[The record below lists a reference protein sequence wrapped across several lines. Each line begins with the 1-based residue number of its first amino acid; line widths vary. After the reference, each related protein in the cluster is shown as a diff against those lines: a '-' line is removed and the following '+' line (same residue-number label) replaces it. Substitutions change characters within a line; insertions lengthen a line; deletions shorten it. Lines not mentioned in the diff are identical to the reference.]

1 MSFLGKIKKN
11 LARRMKNNLSL
22 AVYSIV
28 IACILWF
35 IISMML
41 YPSVTKQI
49 RNVEVSLDISGTSAS
64 ENGLSVISC
73 NLEDVNITVKGSRT
87 RASKLNSESF
97 TAYIDTSGITTPGRR
112 ALPLKI
118 RSKDNIPFEV
128 ESITPSTVVVTLD
141 KYETVEIPVEPNC
154 PNISAI
160 KGKVIYD
167 KEYRCSPSMVKITG
181 PSVQVA
187 KISKCKA
194 YSDKK
199 MELESSVDITTDKLQ
214 LLADDGTIIDQSTME
229 FSNTSFSINVPV
241 LTQKTV
247 KLSVQI
253 VGGSA
258 DFDKSSLEFDL
269 SADSLTVASRNS
281 QLEIPDPLDIGK
293 INLSDV
299 GPGYTKSFDINALL
313 EESNVINMSGLET
326 VVLTL
331 DDTDLEKK
339 EFILD
344 KSSINISNK
353 PGGSDY
359 DYELISQNVKI
370 CVVGPKDELAKLTP
384 ADFVAE
390 ANLLNA
396 EIPDGQ
402 FYFDVTVDCLASDK
416 VWAIANPSRPTVL
429 IQKLKHVEPEETEDD
444 TKSTETATGKLTNVR
459 A

>member
-1 MSFLGKIKKN
+1 MKLLKKIGN
-11 LARRMKNNLSL
+11 NILARAKNNLSL
-22 AVYSIV
+22 AIYSVV

-35 IISMML
+35 VISMAL

-49 RNVEVSLDISGTSAS
+49 RSVEISLDISGTSAS

-73 NLEDVNITVKGSRT
+73 NITDVNIVVKGSRT
-87 RASKLNSESF
+87 QASKLNAESF
-97 TAYIDTSGITTPGRR
+97 VAYIDTSGITTPGRR
-112 ALPLKI
+112 ALPLKV

-128 ESITPSTVVVTLD
+128 ESITPSTVVVNLD
-141 KYETVEIPVEPNC
+141 KYETAEIPVEPDC
-154 PNISAI
+154 PGISAVS
-160 KGKVIYD
+160 GKVIYD
-167 KEYRCSPSMVKITG
+167 KEYKCSPSIVKITG

-187 KISKCKA
+187 KIAKCKA
-194 YSDKK
+194 YSDKE
-199 MELESSVDITTDKLQ
+199 MVLESSVDITTDKLQ
-214 LLADDGTIIDQSTME
+214 LLAEDGTIIDQSMME
-229 FSNTSFSINVPV
+229 FSNTSFSINIPV

-247 KLSVQI
+247 KLSVQV
-253 VGGSA
+253 VGGSTE
-258 DFDKSSLEFDL
+258 FDKSSLEFDL

-331 DDTDLEKK
+331 DDDKLETK
-339 EFILD
+339 EFTLD

-353 PGGSDY
+353 PGGNEY
-359 DYELISQNVKI
+359 DYNLISQNVRI
-370 CVVGPKDELAKLTP
+370 CVMGPKDVIAGLTP

-390 ANLLNA
+390 ANLLNGEFA
-396 EIPDGQ
+396 VGQ
-402 FYFDVTVDCLASDK
+402 FYFDVTVHCLASDK

-429 IQKLKHVEPEETEDD
+429 IQKTKHIEPEET
-444 TKSTETATGKLTNVR
+444 TKSVEGSNVPTANQRV
-459 A
+459 